1 MLLFGQVFGD
11 MITLELNRKHLST

>member
-1 MLLFGQVFGD
+1 